1 MLPLAGQPVLRH
13 VIARLR
19 AAHRIDD
26 IIVATSVDADDDAI
40 VEACAEWN
48 VPCVRGPLDDVL
60 TRFVVAIEATKAT
73 SIVRVPADKPFMDPN
88 TVDLLVET
96 HLAENADYTSNMGP
110 GWPKDHPCPF
120 GLELEVAS
128 ASALL
133 RANTA
138 TCTKADREHVMPYLY
153 RADHGFK
160 VVHIPASNPFHP
172 LKPRLNLD
180 TPEDYEVISAAY
192 DALLGTQSIIPIP
205 QLAAF
210 FLANPDLVERN
221 AEIPQRGF
229 K

>member
-19 AAHRIDD
+19 AAHRVDD
-26 IIVATSVDADDDAI
+26 IVVATSVDDDDDVIAD
-40 VEACAEWN
+40 ACASWN
-48 VPCVRGPLDDVL
+48 VRCVRGPLDDVL
-60 TRFVVAIEATKAT
+60 TRFCIAIEATKAT
-73 SIVRVPADKPFMDPN
+73 SVVRVPADKPFLDPD
-88 TVDLLVET
+88 TVDLLVDT
-96 HLAENADYTSNMGP
+96 HLSTGADYTSNMGP
-110 GWPKDHPCPF
+110 GWPSDHPCPF

-128 ASALL
+128 AAALL

-138 TCTKADREHVMPYLY
+138 ACTKADREHVMPYLY

-160 VVHIPASNPFHP
+160 VVHIAASNPFAP

-192 DALLGTQSIIPIP
+192 DALLGSQTIISLS
-205 QLAAF
+205 QLRAF
-210 FLANPDLVERN
+210 FASHPELVEHN